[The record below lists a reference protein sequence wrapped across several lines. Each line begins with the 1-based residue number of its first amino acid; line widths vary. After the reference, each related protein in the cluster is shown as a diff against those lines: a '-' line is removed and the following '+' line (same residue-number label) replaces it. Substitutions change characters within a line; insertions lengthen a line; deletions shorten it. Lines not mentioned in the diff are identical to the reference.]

1 METIFDY
8 IDRNGSISLI
18 DKDFNVIDAL
28 ALSGIAYLPFCDAED
43 RCNIHFDILKD
54 MLRGFIKNDILIK
67 QCVLPKQDLK
77 FAKKLYKAK
86 RYSGLRVYEYIDMVS
101 QRKEEQFSALTFL
114 LDNGDLFI
122 AFCGTDITLIGW
134 KENLNTSFTLE
145 TNGQKSAAEY
155 VERLAYKFPSSKI
168 ILGGHSKGGNLAV
181 YAGAFVPENVQ
192 DRISEVYNFDGPG
205 FLEDIVEKD
214 GYQRIRPRIKTIIP
228 RSSIVGMILEQSDTY
243 TAIYAKG
250 FGIIEQHNFYNWKI
264 AGDDFLKAKEVSKMS
279 LASHFALRSVL
290 AKMDMDEREQFVS
303 AIHKL
308 AMATKMKTTREV
320 LEHVAGCLKD
330 ITSQYINL
338 DKSERKIITRTFMS
352 LGLEFFKAT
361 RRKNYDRA

>member
-8 IDRNGSISLI
+8 IEKNGDKSFI
-18 DKDFNVIDAL
+18 DKDLNVIDAL

-54 MLRGFIKNDILIK
+54 MLRGFIKSDLLIK
-67 QCVLPKQDLK
+67 QCVLPKQDVK

-86 RYSGLRVYEYIDMVS
+86 RYSNLRVYEYIDLVS
-101 QRKEEQFSALTFL
+101 ERKEEQFSALTFL

-122 AFCGTDITLIGW
+122 SFCGTDITLIGW
-134 KENLNTSFTLE
+134 KENLNMSFTPE
-145 TNGQKSAAEY
+145 TNVQKSAAEY

-168 ILGGHSKGGNLAV
+168 ILGGHSKGGNLAM
-181 YAGAFVPENVQ
+181 YAGSFVPENVQ
-192 DRISEVYNFDGPG
+192 DRIIEIYNFDGPG
-205 FLEDIVEKD
+205 FLEEVIQKD

-243 TAIYAKG
+243 TAIYSKG
-250 FGIIEQHNFYNWKI
+250 IGIIEQHNFYNWKI
-264 AGDDFLKAKEVSKMS
+264 DGDDFLKAKEISRMS

-290 AKMDMDEREQFVS
+290 LKMDMDEREKFVTVM
-303 AIHKL
+303 HKL
-308 AMATKMKTTREV
+308 ALSTKMKTTREV
-320 LEHVAGCLKD
+320 LDHIAGCLKD
-330 ITSQYINL
+330 ILGQYMNL
-338 DKSERKIITRTFMS
+338 DKSEKKIITRTFMS

-361 RRKNYDRA
+361 RRKNYERN